1 MTIFG
6 SLRVRLP
13 LLFLAGIVL
22 AGLVTT
28 LIAVQLFRDF
38 SHDQALAGL
47 SREANGI
54 AHLYAQSV
62 NESYALK
69 NSKKSKDRQ
78 PPRKVTAQSLELAV
92 GGDEIFFLGPHRLF
106 PGLDRQP
113 IPGLQHFPPNVPS
126 FDWVSGKS
134 GTFEFTMPGTNRR
147 YYAVANPIVTGNP
160 ATTPPF
166 GAIVVATRKTD
177 VSARVYDLIERLTL
191 AGILGLLVAALL
203 AGYLSHR
210 IVRPVLQL
218 SDAADAVARGDYDVN
233 VPQRAPGELGH
244 LSERFG
250 EMASRLAEVEEMERN
265 FLMSVSHELRTPL
278 TAIRG
283 HVAALLE
290 GVVDDP
296 AERAASL
303 ATVEHEVQRL
313 DRLVGDIL
321 DLAKL
326 DTHRFTVTS
335 EEVDMV
341 QLVDQ
346 AYERF
351 REEARRRSID
361 YHQEVQARPVITSDG
376 DRVLQVVGN
385 LLSNA
390 FHATPDGGRIS
401 LELAQRNGTVHVAVE
416 DTGPGIPSEMR
427 ERLFRPFVSQ
437 TGGGTGLGL
446 AIAKELSAML
456 GGSLDLDSEVGR
468 GSRFELLLPAR

>member
-1 MTIFG
+1 MRFG

-13 LLFLAGIVL
+13 LVFLAGIIL

-28 LIAVQLFRDF
+28 LIAVRLFRDL
-38 SHDQALAGL
+38 SHDQALAKL

-54 AHLYAQSV
+54 AHLYAKSV
-62 NESYALK
+62 NESYAFN
-69 NSKKSKDRQ
+69 NSKKSNDRK
-78 PPRKVTAQSLELAV
+78 PPKQVTAGSLELAT
-92 GGDEIFFLGPHRLF
+92 GDTIFFLGPHRLF
-106 PGLDRQP
+106 PGQDQQP
-113 IPGLQHFPPNVPS
+113 IPGLEPFPAKS
-126 FDWVSGKS
+126 TFDWISGKS
-134 GTFEFTMPGTNRR
+134 GTFEFTLPGTHQR
-147 YYAVANPIVTGNP
+147 YYAVANPIVTGQSGSD
-160 ATTPPF
+160 AI
-166 GAIVVATRKTD
+166 GAIVVATKKTD
-177 VSARVYDLIERLTL
+177 VSARVYDLIERLAL

-218 SDAADAVARGDYDVN
+218 SDAADAVARGDYDVK
-233 VPQRAPGELGH
+233 VPQHAPGELGH

-250 EMASRLAEVEEMERN
+250 EMAARLAEVEEMERN

-283 HVAALLE
+283 HVSALLE

-296 AERAASL
+296 SERAASL
-303 ATVEHEVQRL
+303 ETVELEAQRL

-335 EEVDMV
+335 EDVDMV

-361 YHQEVQARPVITSDG
+361 YHQDVRARPVITSDG

-401 LELAQRNGTVHVAVE
+401 LELAQRNGTVNVAVE
-416 DTGPGIPSEMR
+416 DNGPGIPPEMR

-456 GGSLDLDSEVGR
+456 GGSLDLESEVGR
-468 GSRFELLLPAR
+468 GSRFELSLPAR